1 MIDMVMAPTT
11 LKDQSWDT
19 DAATSTAASDV
30 DVEYLKG
37 DGVGKPMGGARA
49 TRRGVNGSSAG
60 GATRAPGAPGAR
72 RRSRRSRRGSS
83 APGATPRT
91 PPGPGEVRRRGGA
104 RLLVGEARVFQG
116 QPEEERVLGRAVLR
130 RAVDGG
136 QAQLVGRDGLVRAGA
151 RGDRAGHGGADDREG
166 ARPHGERRS
175 LCGRAPRPP
184 ADRRRPNGGSTL
196 LYLLVRSP
204 TRPRRR
210 SRRRPRASR
219 RRPRPTSSRP
229 AAA

>member
-30 DVEYLKG
+30 DVEYLRG

-49 TRRGVNGSSAG
+49 TRRGVNGSPAG
-60 GATRAPGAPGAR
+60 GATRAPDAPGAGDVLR
-72 RRSRRSRRGSS
+72 RRCSGSS
-83 APGATPRT
+83 VPGATPRT

-104 RLLVGEARVFQG
+104 RLLVGEARVLQG

-130 RAVDGG
+130 RAVDGR

-151 RGDRAGHGGADDREG
+151 RGDRAGHGGADKREG
-166 ARPHGERRS
+166 APHDARRS
-175 LCGRAPRPP
+175 RCGRAARPP
-184 ADRRRPNGGSTL
+184 AAE
-196 LYLLVRSP
+196 
-204 TRPRRR
+204 
-210 SRRRPRASR
+210 AS
-219 RRPRPTSSRP
+219 S
-229 AAA
+229 